1 MTESQINC
9 FSDQNSF
16 ETSQRRWNISTMAL
30 LNRRLKDRDIERI
43 PLHVEENDGI
53 LSEFDDE
60 TDSDSEA
67 QEHFQHHGISLLLSD
82 GILMLVEH
90 IQIFAVFLVL
100 SEKWSWPLDW
110 IRETSFVFLINLDIW
125 EFWKINK
132 DIYDG
137 ASEAH
142 VPSEDMFSYKAYLII
157 WTTLTLAFC
166 MGYVVLYRYLTY
178 KRPLYL
184 LLYLTR
190 MKRVLSVA
198 VQVVCI
204 PIGLVVVRLL
214 QCRPKIPASFA
225 ETSESSETILEVE
238 NSVKCWGGSHLVYG
252 LETLGWFLLLVA
264 ALLFLVYPVYLWRV
278 MRGEVFTHS
287 SSQHEGYL
295 QLKEAEYLKGLDIVW
310 AVEQFFLFSSY
321 RRPWVYYQSVMYF
334 VRLSVIFAYG
344 ISLNYQ
350 VYPIAIVT
358 VIMFLLA
365 LLMMVVKPFRVD
377 VFNVM
382 KIVSLLCNSLNALI
396 GLLLEL
402 EVESAILIYPNIKYA
417 LVGINSFAVLAFVV
431 FFSFLVLRHYG
442 VIKKKHPLWPAL
454 SKDEKSQE
462 LDCDTKRYLRA
473 VLQGRQVLERAL
485 STPPI
490 FAPVHELERQIQ
502 IINAY
507 CREAEITG
515 NQTFD
520 TLWDLL
526 DELIEAHNVFN
537 SQSLFSQSNKNTVQD
552 TANELMKIMPAFRKR
567 MDKREYD
574 FILMNPVKR
583 RMLLKLYALGLFL
596 NGRSTK
602 VQENVTKRLRFDKM
616 TKKAVSYEWKESSIG
631 SPMYSNSDHST
642 SVPNTAATLDKLTD
656 SIDDLLKQADSVT
669 NKNENDPQILVV
681 EHENKT
687 STTPGKQKGNLS
699 LN

>member
-1 MTESQINC
+1 
-9 FSDQNSF
+9 
-16 ETSQRRWNISTMAL
+16 MAL
-30 LNRRLKDRDIERI
+30 LNRRLKDRDIERF
-43 PLHVEENDGI
+43 PLVGENDGN
-53 LSEFDDE
+53 LSEYGDE
-60 TDSDSEA
+60 TDLDTEA
-67 QEHFQHHGISLLLSD
+67 NEQFQHHGISLWLSD
-82 GILMLVEH
+82 SVLMLIEH

-110 IRETSFVFLINLDIW
+110 IRETSFVLLINLDIW

-142 VPSEDMFSYKAYLII
+142 VPSSNMFSYKTYLVI
-157 WTTLTLAFC
+157 WTVFTFVFC
-166 MGYVVLYRYLTY
+166 TGFVAMYRYLIY

-190 MKRVLSVA
+190 MKRVLSVVA
-198 VQVVCI
+198 QVVCI

-214 QCRPKIPASFA
+214 QCRPEVTASRA
-225 ETSESSETILEVE
+225 PSLEQMEKVLNVE
-238 NSVKCWGGSHLVYG
+238 NNIKCWSGSHLIYG
-252 LETLGWFLLLVA
+252 LETLGWFLLLIA

-278 MRGEVFTHS
+278 TKGEVFTHS
-287 SSQHEGYL
+287 STQHEGYL

-334 VRLSVIFAYG
+334 LRFSVIFAYG
-344 ISLNYQ
+344 ISLDYQ
-350 VYPIAIVT
+350 VYPMAIVT
-358 VIMFLLA
+358 ITMFLLA
-365 LLMMVVKPFRVD
+365 LLMMVVKPFRVNA
-377 VFNVM
+377 FNVM

-417 LVGINSFAVLAFVV
+417 LLGINSFAILAFVV

-442 VIKKKHPLWPAL
+442 VIRKKRPLWPAL

-462 LDCDTKRYLRA
+462 LDSDTKRYLRA

-507 CREAEITG
+507 CREAEVTG

-537 SQSLFSQSNKNTVQD
+537 SQSLFSQSNKTTVQD

-602 VQENVTKRLRFDKM
+602 AQENVTKKLRFDKM
-616 TKKAVSYEWKESSIG
+616 AKRSVAYDWKGSSIG
-631 SPMYSNSDHST
+631 SPLYSNSDSA
-642 SVPNTAATLDKLTD
+642 SVPNTAGTLDKLTD
-656 SIDDLLKQADSVT
+656 SVDDLLKHVDSVT
-669 NKNENDPQILVV
+669 NNNNDGPQILVV
-681 EHENKT
+681 QHEKNV
-687 STTPGKQKGNLS
+687 SNSSDGSSISLPGAVAYEENNDITQIV
-699 LN
+699 

>member
-1 MTESQINC
+1 
-9 FSDQNSF
+9 
-16 ETSQRRWNISTMAL
+16 MAL
-30 LNRRLKDRDIERI
+30 LNRRLKDRDIERF
-43 PLHVEENDGI
+43 PLVEENDGI
-53 LSEFDDE
+53 LSEYGDE
-60 TDSDSEA
+60 TEQDAEA
-67 QEHFQHHGISLLLSD
+67 NEQFQHHGISLWLSD
-82 GILMLVEH
+82 SLLMLVEH

-110 IRETSFVFLINLDIW
+110 IRETSFVLLINLDIW

-137 ASEAH
+137 ASEAYI
-142 VPSEDMFSYKAYLII
+142 PSKDMFSYETYLII
-157 WTTLTLAFC
+157 WTVLTLGFC
-166 MGYVVLYRYLTY
+166 TGYIAMYRYLIY

-190 MKRVLSVA
+190 MKRVLSVLA
-198 VQVVCI
+198 QVVCI

-214 QCRPKIPASFA
+214 QCHPKVTASFPSSF
-225 ETSESSETILEVE
+225 EQSENVLNVE
-238 NSVKCWGGSHLVYG
+238 NGIKCWSVSHVIYG
-252 LETLGWFLLLVA
+252 LETLGWFLSLIA

-278 MRGEVFTHS
+278 TKAEVFTHS

-321 RRPWVYYQSVMYF
+321 CRPWVYYQSVMYF
-334 VRLSVIFAYG
+334 LRFSVVFAYG

-350 VYPIAIVT
+350 VYPMAIVT
-358 VIMFLLA
+358 ITMFLLA
-365 LLMMVVKPFRVD
+365 LLMMVVKPFRVNA
-377 VFNVM
+377 FNVL

-396 GLLLEL
+396 GLLLEM

-417 LVGINSFAVLAFVV
+417 LLGINSFAILAFIV

-442 VIKKKHPLWPAL
+442 VIRKKRPLWPAL

-462 LDCDTKRYLRA
+462 LDSDTKRYLKA

-507 CREAEITG
+507 CREAEVTG

-537 SQSLFSQSNKNTVQD
+537 SQSLFSQSNKKTVQD

-567 MDKREYD
+567 MDKRDYD

-602 VQENVTKRLRFDKM
+602 AQENVTKKLRFDKI
-616 TKKAVSYEWKESSIG
+616 ARRPVGSDWKGSSIG
-631 SPMYSNSDHST
+631 SPLYSNSDST
-642 SVPNTAATLDKLTD
+642 SVPNTAGTLDKLTD

-669 NKNENDPQILVV
+669 NNNNDGPEILVV
-681 EHENKT
+681 QHEKKI
-687 STTPGKQKGNLS
+687 SSSSGE
-699 LN
+699 